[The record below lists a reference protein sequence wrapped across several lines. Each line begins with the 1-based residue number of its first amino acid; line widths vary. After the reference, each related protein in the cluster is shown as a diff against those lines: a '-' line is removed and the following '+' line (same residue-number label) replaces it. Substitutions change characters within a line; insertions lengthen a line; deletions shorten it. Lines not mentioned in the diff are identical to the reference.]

1 MKKTIA
7 GKLTPHVVSKI
18 WGGEKLFEMRALPS
32 QYRDQKVGETWD
44 VSLLSDGP
52 SRYQG
57 ELLSHYL
64 ETEQMPYLIK
74 TIDAS
79 EELSIQCHPGDE
91 YAARVENSQGKTECW
106 LVLSAGEGGGIYIG
120 FKKGVTRES
129 FFAALE
135 AGDDVSK
142 LLNFYPVKGGEFFFV
157 PAGTIHAI
165 GRNVTLAEVQQSSGI
180 TYRVWDWNRVDDKGV
195 GRELHVAKARD
206 VLNFKESENTR
217 EFFKYREGLLDYQEN
232 APLKLVD
239 HPQFEMTLKYF
250 QKDEELSLS
259 AKDGRALSVVMLK
272 GEEIDYMMGEAR
284 GQIDRSGGHVFYD
297 PSEQTS
303 LNLRSRDE
311 SLAIIVR

>member
-1 MKKTIA
+1 MKKIIA
-7 GKLTPHVVSKI
+7 GKLTPHIVSKI
-18 WGGEKLFEMRALPS
+18 WGGEKLFEMRRLPLE
-32 QYRDQKVGETWD
+32 YRNQKVGETWD
-44 VSLLSDGP
+44 VSLLSEGP
-52 SRYQG
+52 SRYEG
-57 ELLSHYL
+57 ELLSRYL
-64 ETEQMPYLIK
+64 ETKEMPYLIK

-129 FFAALE
+129 FFHALE
-135 AGDDVSK
+135 AGEDVSG

-180 TYRVWDWNRVDDKGV
+180 TYRVWDWNRVDDKGM
-195 GRELHVAKARD
+195 GRELHVEKARD
-206 VLNFKESENTR
+206 VLNFNESENSK
-217 EFFKYREGLLDYQEN
+217 EFFRYREGLLDYREKD
-232 APLKLVD
+232 PLTLAH
-239 HPQFEMTLKYF
+239 HPQFELTLKYLH
-250 QKDEELSLS
+250 KDEKLFLK
-259 AKDGRALSVVMLK
+259 AKDGRAISVVMLK
-272 GEEIDYMMGEAR
+272 GEQIDYVMGEAR
-284 GQIDRSGGHVFYD
+284 GQIDRSGGHVFYN

-303 LNLRSRDE
+303 LDLVARDE